1 MNSVTNLDSIR
12 RTAHRG
18 PGKGRR
24 SRFTGAGWL
33 QCVLVLVMWL
43 SHLQAAQAVQAG
55 TRIAT
60 QARASFL
67 MPGMVQPVTAWSEV
81 VLVNVAAVES
91 LTLTGPT
98 SLHVPP
104 GVQVALAYQLTN
116 TGNTESRYALQ
127 PGNSG
132 CSDPATAALSNL
144 RLALDTNRNGV
155 VEAQETVTAPG
166 TVTLLPGQSAS
177 LLVLGG
183 VPIVAS
189 GTACVSLSAVT
200 AGERTATA
208 RTRVQ
213 IGTGASVSLS
223 KTVSSTGALVRG
235 ASTLDFTLVANSI
248 GTQTAALASTDP
260 TATTPLKVD
269 GTSRSLVLLRDEIP
283 VGTQYV
289 ANSLKPSQVDALRLY
304 RLAGDPM
311 LEYRSGDHADA
322 VEVAVGLLRSLDAGS
337 ATSMRF
343 QAKLKPVAPGL
354 PSDVVNVGEILY
366 ADGGQPTA
374 VRSNAIVLPISDNR
388 LGVALQAVSVVPQAD
403 ALGTADGTAIVTFR
417 ARLRNYGNAPLY
429 NPRLLHRLQHA
440 VVGNSLGTWTQAAVP
455 SPGQYT
461 VVPGS
466 LRTMAASP
474 SSTKASLSTTY
485 TGHADGQ
492 DNLLGSEGFLPPGGD
507 LTLQY
512 QVRVNF
518 MGRVGDVRTQA
529 MAEAARAPE
538 VLPDVADTG
547 SANGTDPD
555 PLGNGLPQ
563 TQASETPVSTPP
575 LLSVSHIASMP
586 RRLGNGE
593 FEIDHTIKVT
603 NSGATPA
610 VGVRVF
616 NNLECAIKSS
626 SGNNVTGWRM
636 TAGPTAHNGKLAV
649 NADYKGVVPNQPPC
663 GNSIDTNSGAPLDG
677 VLSLTDG
684 NGTLAA
690 GASETI
696 TFTVRVNLTPI
707 HGANARLSH
716 RVWAVAYDG
725 EAANATHT
733 VAATNSVIEVV
744 LLIDPQG
751 IVYDSVTRAP
761 IAGATVRLQRT
772 SCQGGVPATP
782 IIPAEIAGGGSP
794 AFTYHADGS
803 VSMVTSASGEYQF
816 FWASPPVQD
825 LCTYAISAVPPTSGN
840 AYFSSNIAPQPGTF
854 AACGDV
860 VPNATAPQGNEP
872 TTWYAS
878 AVSGRNGPAGAIC
891 EVLHNHIPLDPASSR
906 NNILFLEKG
915 ANKKELELGD
925 FIDYKLNL
933 TNRSSATLTGVSF
946 TDTLPPGFAYVAGTT
961 FFNGVRVADPSGGA
975 GPSIVFD
982 QPTHALASGASVS
995 VQFRVKVGVG
1005 APTAAPA
1012 INRAVAR
1019 SSGAT
1024 SNEATHS
1031 VKVAGGVFADDAF
1044 AIGKVWLDCNRNGEQ
1059 DGDKEWGVP
1068 GVRLFL
1074 ENGTSVTTD
1083 GEGRWSLFGL
1093 KPITHVVKLDRR
1105 TLPAGAEL
1113 QPWDNRNAG
1122 SADSRFVDLKKGE
1135 LAKANFPITNCGAP
1149 GLLDAVQKRR
1159 ESAKV
1164 GAELDT
1170 AVKLRL
1176 TPSMAI
1182 TAATGPGPAAS
1193 QGGLGSVA
1201 PASAPL
1207 IDLPSALGGIA
1218 TPGAPVT
1225 PGRAASPVPV
1235 GALDPLPAA
1244 TPVALETAL
1253 PGLNNQPAFID
1264 LKDGDT
1270 VPTRQLNVRVKGPL
1284 GTTLRLSVG
1293 GVDVSERRV
1302 GKKADLGSTATT
1314 AWEYIGVALQ
1324 PGTNRL
1330 QLTVIDPMGNPRDT
1344 AALNI
1349 TAPDDLAQLHIDAAA
1364 ERVYADPLTPFPM
1377 VVRLTD
1383 SAGVPVT
1390 ARTAVTL
1397 EADRGSF
1404 ADADLNPLEP
1414 GTQVFIE
1421 GGVGRIPFTPPAEPG
1436 AVRVRATSGL
1446 LVRENLLTLLP
1457 HLQPMSGIGIVEAV
1471 FAAGERA
1478 KLPAGADSQG
1488 SAFEA
1493 ELSSFVREGKH
1504 GRASGRTAFYF
1515 KGAVKGDYLLTAAYD
1530 SDKTTKDRLFRDI
1543 RPDEYYPI
1551 YGDDSTR
1558 GYDAQSV
1565 GKLYVRIDKERSYLL
1580 YGDFTS
1586 SASPEVRKL
1595 SQVNRSLN
1603 GVKHHYETERVRVTS
1618 HAAQT
1623 ASKQQVEE
1631 VPANGLSFYFL
1642 SGTGDIVPNS
1652 EQVELLV
1659 RSRTQPQLVLSTRKL
1674 VRNTDYTL
1682 EPLTRRLMLVAPLPS
1697 VDTGLNPQ
1705 SLRVSYEVNQ
1715 GGPEYLNA
1723 GVDAQFKLGERV
1735 QVGVAAAKDD
1745 NPENHR
1751 RGLQAV
1757 TVLGRVGDNT
1767 VVAAEVVRTES
1778 DAVGS
1783 GGAQRVEVRHADG
1796 DFKLNAEVSRTDA
1809 TFENPGAT
1817 TSAGR
1822 TEGTARAEYPINDTT
1837 RVRAEATY
1845 SRNDNLPDATPGR
1858 NVSVAVHKKLNDH
1871 LAIEA
1876 GVRDG
1881 NTASTRAGSF
1891 DYGVAPPGMTGM
1903 GGAASNLSPAT
1914 ATPDAVD
1921 TTTARV
1927 RVTARPPM
1935 LPSAEVFGELEQDL
1949 HDSDRRLLAVGGS
1962 YALGAN
1968 ARVYGRREFNSSLYD
1983 NGTDTNR
1990 VTSIVGIDGAYM
2002 EGGRVY
2008 NEYRMGTRGASN
2020 GTGLRNTYAIT
2031 EHLQLSG
2038 SAEHSKQL
2046 SGTGDDAT
2054 AATLG
2059 LDYSSGPWRGSS
2071 SMEWREAGDASS
2083 WLFNLAGAYR
2093 LDNDWSVLARSVL
2106 TQTGDDKAGT
2116 RRLSRMQVGLAW
2128 RPAHT
2133 DVVNGLLRYE
2143 RRQETITAGS
2153 AGGSAYSLY
2162 GTSGAALPGD
2172 YDTHLVAGVINVNP
2186 RRGEVITGRYAAR
2199 INGVADDISTS
2210 RTFTQLLHARY
2221 TRDLTPDWDLG
2232 VQLGLLR
2239 SRGGARQS
2247 LFGLELGYQVTPG
2260 LWLSGGY
2267 NWRGLRDDE
2276 LAGTNYTHQGWYLR
2290 LRFKFDETN
2299 LGLGGGA
2306 SATPSSSKAAA
2317 PAARQDA
2324 PAAAPPP
2331 APEPAAAKPAPVAA
2345 AEPDGLTDPLASR
2358 LQWSEAFLF
2367 KGDGTELL
2375 PAGKARLERLGTL
2388 LKQAKARRLELSLG
2402 HGDEPARVDAV
2413 WLPRAKAV
2421 RSLLLKTCGC
2431 AVGMS
2436 LDTQP
2441 VPFATASTTSVEP
2454 DAGGG
2459 YALFVQAI
2467 AAVVATQR

>member
-1 MNSVTNLDSIR
+1 MERHTWFT
-12 RTAHRG
+12 RTA
-18 PGKGRR
+18 
-24 SRFTGAGWL
+24 WL
-33 QCVLVLVMWL
+33 QCMLVLVLWL
-43 SHLQAAQAVQAG
+43 SQLQPVLAVQAG
-55 TRIAT
+55 TAIAT
-60 QARASFL
+60 QAHASFL
-67 MPGMVQPVTAWSEV
+67 MPGMVQPVTAWSDV
-81 VLVNVAAVES
+81 VLVQVTAVES

-98 SLHVPP
+98 RLRVPP
-104 GVQVALAYQLTN
+104 GAQVHVAYQVTN
-116 TGNTESRYALQ
+116 AGNAESSYTLQLGNT
-127 PGNSG
+127 G
-132 CSDPATAALSNL
+132 CSDPATTTLSNL

-155 VEAQETVTAPG
+155 VEVQEAVTSPAAI
-166 TVTLLPGQSAS
+166 TLLPGQSAG
-177 LLVLGG
+177 LLVLG
-183 VPIVAS
+183 VAPAVAS
-189 GTACVSLSAVT
+189 GMACVSLLATSAAEQNT
-200 AGERTATA
+200 AAAHTS
-208 RTRVQ
+208 VQ

-223 KTVSSTGALVRG
+223 KTVSSVGPLVRG
-235 ASTLDFTLVANSI
+235 VSTLDFTLTANSI
-248 GTQTAALASTDP
+248 GSEAAALTSTDP
-260 TATTPLKVD
+260 TGAIPLKVD
-269 GTSRSLVLLRDEIP
+269 GVSRSLVLLRDEIP
-283 VGTQYV
+283 AGTQYV
-289 ANSLKPSQVDALRLY
+289 PNSLKPSQADAERLY
-304 RLAGDPM
+304 RLAGEPSFQ
-311 LEYRSGDHADA
+311 YHSGDHADA
-322 VEVAVGLLRSLDAGS
+322 VEVAVGMSRGLDVGS
-337 ATSMRF
+337 AAAMSF
-343 QAKLKPVAPGL
+343 QVRLKPMAAGQAA
-354 PSDVVNVGEILY
+354 DVVNVGDILY
-366 ADGGQPTA
+366 ADGGQPTS
-374 VRSNAIVLPISDNR
+374 VRSNAIVLPVSDNR
-388 LGVALQAVSVVPQAD
+388 LGVALQAMSVVPQAD
-403 ALGTADGTAIVTFR
+403 AQGAADGTAIVTFR

-429 NPRLLHRLQHA
+429 NPRLLHRLQQGTMA
-440 VVGNSLGTWTQAAVP
+440 NSLGGWTSASVP
-455 SPGQYT
+455 APGQYT
-461 VVPGS
+461 LVPGS
-466 LRTMAASP
+466 LRTVAVTP
-474 SSTKASLSTTY
+474 STAKVSLSTTY
-485 TGHADGQ
+485 TGHIDGQ
-492 DNLLGSEGFLPPGGD
+492 DNLLGGEGFLPPGGD
-507 LTLQY
+507 VTVEY
-512 QVRVNF
+512 RVRVNF
-518 MGRVGDVRTQA
+518 IGRTGDVLTQA
-529 MAEAARAPE
+529 MAEAATRAD
-538 VLPDVADTG
+538 LAPDVADTG
-547 SANGTDPD
+547 SSNGTDPD
-555 PLGNGLPQ
+555 PLGNGMPQ
-563 TQASETPVSTPP
+563 TQASETPVATPP
-575 LLSVSHIASMP
+575 LLGVLHTTATP
-586 RRLGNGE
+586 RRLGNGD

-603 NSGATPA
+603 NSGAVPA

-616 NNLECAIKSS
+616 NNLECAIKSQ
-626 SGNNVTGWRM
+626 SGNNVTGWQM
-636 TAGPTAHNGKLAV
+636 SVPPTSHNGKLSI
-649 NADYKGVVPNQPPC
+649 NTGYTGVVPNQPPC
-663 GNSIDTNSGAPLDG
+663 GNSIDVNSGAPLDD

-690 GASETI
+690 GESETI
-696 TFTVRVNLTPI
+696 TFTVKVSLTPT
-707 HGANARLSH
+707 HGANARLFH
-716 RVWAVAYDG
+716 RVWAVAYDSN
-725 EAANATHT
+725 AANATHT

-761 IAGATVRLQRT
+761 IAGATVRLQRM
-772 SCQGGVPATP
+772 SCQGGVPVTP
-782 IIPAEIAGGGSP
+782 IIPAEIAGGASP
-794 AFTYHADGS
+794 AFTYHGDGS

-816 FWASPPVQD
+816 FWSSPPLQS
-825 LCTYAISAVPPTSGN
+825 LCTYAISVTPPSSGN
-840 AYFSSNIAPQPGTF
+840 TYFSSAIAPQPGTF
-854 AACGDV
+854 ATCGNV
-860 VPNATAPQGNEP
+860 VPNATAPQGNDA

-878 AVSGRNGPAGAIC
+878 VVSGRDGAAGPIC
-891 EVLHNHIPLDPASSR
+891 EVLHNHIPLDPASAIS
-906 NNILFLEKG
+906 NILFLEKS

-961 FFNGVRVADPSGGA
+961 FFNGMRVADPSGGA
-975 GPSIVFD
+975 GPAIVFD
-982 QPTHALASGASVS
+982 QPTHALASGASAS

-1005 APTAAPA
+1005 APTATPA

-1024 SNEATHS
+1024 SNQATHS
-1031 VKVAGGVFADDAF
+1031 VKVTGGVFADDAF

-1059 DGDKEWGVP
+1059 DGEREPGVP
-1068 GVRLFL
+1068 GVRLFM
-1074 ENGTSVTTD
+1074 ENGSSVITD

-1135 LAKANFPITNCGAP
+1135 LAKANFPITNCDAP
-1149 GLLDAVQKRR
+1149 GLRDAVQKRR

-1164 GAELDT
+1164 GTELDA

-1176 TPSMAI
+1176 TPSMAAA
-1182 TAATGPGPAAS
+1182 AATGPGQATS
-1193 QGGLGSVA
+1193 QGGWAGAA
-1201 PASAPL
+1201 PVSAPL
-1207 IDLPSALGGIA
+1207 IDLPSSLGGIA
-1218 TPGAPVT
+1218 TPTAQVT
-1225 PGRAASPVPV
+1225 PGRAPSPVPV
-1235 GALDPLPAA
+1235 GALDPLPVA

-1253 PGLNNQPAFID
+1253 PGLNNEPAFLD

-1293 GVDVSERRV
+1293 GTDVSERRV

-1324 PGTNRL
+1324 PGSNRL
-1330 QLTVIDPMGNPRDT
+1330 QLTIVDPMGNPRDT
-1344 AALNI
+1344 VALNI
-1349 TAPDDLAQLHIDAAA
+1349 TAPAELAQLHIDATA
-1364 ERVYADPLTPFPM
+1364 ERIYADPLTPFP
-1377 VVRLTD
+1377 VAVRLTD

-1421 GGVGRIPFTPPAEPG
+1421 GGIGRIPFTPPAEPG
-1436 AVRVRATSGL
+1436 AVRMRASSGL
-1446 LVRENLLTLLP
+1446 LVAENLITLLP

-1471 FAAGERA
+1471 FSSGQRTD
-1478 KLPAGADSQG
+1478 LPPGADRHG

-1493 ELSSFVREGKH
+1493 ELSSFVREGKN

-1603 GVKHHYETERVRVTS
+1603 GVKHHYETENVRVTS

-1642 SGTGDIVPNS
+1642 GGTGDIVPNS

-1659 RSRTQPQLVLSTRKL
+1659 RSRTQPQLVLSTRRL

-1697 VDTGLNPQ
+1697 VDTELNPQ
-1705 SLRVSYEVNQ
+1705 SLRVAYEVNQ

-1723 GVDAQFKLGERV
+1723 GVDAQFKLGENV
-1735 QVGVAAAKDD
+1735 QIGVAAAKDD
-1745 NPENHR
+1745 NPENNR

-1778 DAVGS
+1778 DAVGT
-1783 GGAQRVEVRHADG
+1783 GGAERLEVRHANG
-1796 DFKLNAEVSRTDA
+1796 DFKLSAEVSRTDA

-1837 RVRAEATY
+1837 RLRAEATY
-1845 SRNDNLPDATPGR
+1845 SRNDNLPDATPSR
-1858 NVSVAVHKKLNDH
+1858 NVTVSVHKKLSDSV
-1871 LAIEA
+1871 AIEA

-1881 NTASTRAGSF
+1881 NTASTRAASF
-1891 DYGVAPPGMTGM
+1891 DYGVAPGTATPGMTGM
-1903 GGAASNLSPAT
+1903 GGVASNLSPAT
-1914 ATPDAVD
+1914 ATPDSVD

-1935 LPSAEVFGELEQDL
+1935 LPAAEVFGEVEQDL
-1949 HDSDRRLLAVGGS
+1949 HDTDRRLLAVGGS

-1990 VTSIVGIDGAYM
+1990 VTSIIGIDGAYM
-2002 EGGRVY
+2002 EGGRVF
-2008 NEYRMGTRGASN
+2008 NEYRVGTRGASN
-2020 GTGLRNTYAIT
+2020 GIGLRNTYALT

-2038 SAEHSKQL
+2038 SAEHAKQL

-2054 AATLG
+2054 AAALG
-2059 LDYSSGPWRGSS
+2059 ADYSNGPWRGST
-2071 SMEWREAGDASS
+2071 SMEWREAGSASS

-2116 RRLSRMQVGLAW
+2116 RRLSRTQVGLAW
-2128 RPAHT
+2128 RPAYT

-2143 RRQETITAGS
+2143 HRQESITAGS
-2153 AGGSAYSLY
+2153 TGGSAYSLY
-2162 GTSGAALPGD
+2162 GTSSAALPGD
-2172 YDTHLVAGVINVNP
+2172 YSTDLIAGVINVNP

-2199 INGVADDISTS
+2199 INRVADDISTS
-2210 RTFTQLLHARY
+2210 STATQLLHARY
-2221 TRDLTPDWDLG
+2221 TRDLAPDWDLG

-2239 SRGGARQS
+2239 ARGGARQS
-2247 LFGLELGYQVTPG
+2247 MLGLELGYQVSPG

-2276 LAGTNYTHQGWYLR
+2276 LAGSNYTHQGWYLR

-2306 SATPSSSKAAA
+2306 SSGPSSTKAAA
-2317 PAARQDA
+2317 PAARPDVPTA
-2324 PAAAPPP
+2324 VPP
-2331 APEPAAAKPAPVAA
+2331 APEPVAARPVPMVA

-2358 LQWSEAFLF
+2358 LQWSEAALF
-2367 KGDGTELL
+2367 KGEGTELL
-2375 PAGKARLERLGTL
+2375 PAGKVRLERLGAL
-2388 LKQAKARRLELSLG
+2388 LKQAKARRLELSMG
-2402 HGDEPARVDAV
+2402 HGDDPARVDAV

-2421 RSLLLKTCGC
+2421 RSLLLKTCAC

-2441 VPFATASTTSVEP
+2441 VPFATASTASSASDSSKEF
-2454 DAGGG
+2454 
-2459 YALFVQAI
+2459 ALYVHVSTPPI
-2467 AAVVATQR
+2467 ASAR